1 MAEAFEVTAK
11 ARYIPMTPRKVRLVV
26 DAVRGK
32 GANEALDTLRFM
44 PQRAAEPVYKL
55 IESAVAN
62 AEQNFG
68 LEAEELVV
76 SRIYADEGPRHR
88 KAPYGG
94 RFAGRG
100 RFRPI
105 IKRSSHI
112 TVVLAEREVT
122 DYGDF

>member
-1 MAEAFEVTAK
+1 MAEVFEVK
-11 ARYIPMTPRKVRLVV
+11 AVTKHIGIGTRKMRLVV
-26 DAVRGK
+26 DAVRGM
-32 GANEALDTLRFM
+32 GAQEALDTLRFM
-44 PQRAAEPVYKL
+44 PQRSAEPVYKL

-62 AEQNFG
+62 AEENYG
-68 LEAEELVV
+68 LEVDELLV

-105 IKRSSHI
+105 VRRSSHI
-112 TVVLAEREVT
+112 TVVLTERELE
-122 DYGDF
+122 D

>member
-11 ARYIPMTPRKVRLVV
+11 ARYVPMTPRKVRLVV
-26 DAVRGK
+26 NAVRGK
-32 GANEALDTLRFM
+32 GAREALDTLRFM

-68 LEAEELVV
+68 LEPEELVV

-105 IKRSSHI
+105 VKRSSHI
-112 TVVLAEREVT
+112 TVVLAEREVI